1 MRFLAIL
8 IPILAVFGADLPVE
22 QWPLPDGA
30 LQPRVAVDGQG
41 VVHAVWLRGDP
52 QSSEV
57 WYAQRS
63 ADAGSWMP
71 AVRVDRGAGSAVAM
85 GTVRGVHIA
94 LDGKDRAHL
103 LWLGSAKA
111 EPKSEDGS
119 APMLYSRAGESGFSV
134 PINIIERGVGVD
146 GGGAIAADDEG
157 RVWVFWHASAGA
169 TEDAKRVVIF
179 RRSTDAGAT
188 FGREQSAANRPTGA
202 CACCGM
208 AAMADGSGGALAI
221 FRQAAGNEDRSVILA
236 QVNAAGK
243 AEPGIALSPWPTIS
257 CPMSTATAVRSG
269 KRMLVAWE
277 TDGQVSWTDIT
288 AGRPGTCTDAPGAG
302 RGRKHPSVAVDA
314 SGRLCLAWVEGSGW
328 NKAGRLRW
336 QIWSADG
343 KPEGDIGNGGE
354 LPVWGTAAVAP
365 RPGSGFAII
374 R

>member
-134 PINIIERGVGVD
+134 PLNIIERGVGVD
-146 GGGAIAADDEG
+146 GGSAVAADDEG
-157 RVWVFWHASAGA
+157 RVWVFWHARAGA
-169 TEDAKRVVIF
+169 SEDAKRVVIF
-179 RRSTDAGAT
+179 WRSTDAGAT

-208 AAMADGSGGALAI
+208 AAMADGSGGQRGPLRDPSAGECGRKSGARNCPQSVANHFLPHVHRHRRAQ
-221 FRQAAGNEDRSVILA
+221 RQTYAGGVGNR
-236 QVNAAGK
+236 
-243 AEPGIALSPWPTIS
+243 
-257 CPMSTATAVRSG
+257 RSG
-269 KRMLVAWE
+269 VVDRHHR
-277 TDGQVSWTDIT
+277 
-288 AGRPGTCTDAPGAG
+288 RPPRYVHRRTRRGARAQASI
-302 RGRKHPSVAVDA
+302 RG
-314 SGRLCLAWVEGSGW
+314 SGRERTALPRL
-328 NKAGRLRW
+328 GRR
-336 QIWSADG
+336 
-343 KPEGDIGNGGE
+343 IGME
-354 LPVWGTAAVAP
+354 
-365 RPGSGFAII
+365 
-374 R
+374 